1 MYLSLSLSFY
11 LSAKSNNNYII
22 QMQPSGNVSAELV
35 SHCQIPWP
43 LKKFIFM
50 TVHKQYTLNRG
61 RLHTWGGGQKLH
73 GATRIGGQPA
83 EHAGKQVF
91 KPQSNTN
98 SYKNKNTNTKIQIEI
113 ELRLQ
118 RIKNMDFL
126 TALSYWNF
134 LLTILKGLP
143 YWTFLLDF
151 LAGILY
157 FLTGLSYRTFLL
169 YFLTGLSHRNS
180 SQEFLSVLS

>member
-1 MYLSLSLSFY
+1 MFGL
-11 LSAKSNNNYII
+11 
-22 QMQPSGNVSAELV
+22 NVATTLRPDDVEARYV
-35 SHCQIPWP
+35 SVTTP
-43 LKKFIFM
+43 KK
-50 TVHKQYTLNRG
+50 
-61 RLHTWGGGQKLH
+61 
-73 GATRIGGQPA
+73 
-83 EHAGKQVF
+83 
-91 KPQSNTN
+91 
-98 SYKNKNTNTKIQIEI
+98 IEI

-134 LLTILKGLP
+134 LLTFLKGLP

-169 YFLTGLSHRNS
+169 DFLTGLSHRNS
-180 SQEFLSVLS
+180 SLEFLSVLS